1 MQVGINPEVSTMS
14 ENNAIVNE
22 TVEQTENKPVENKE
36 SNSGEF
42 KFFKCCSASL
52 KRFSVL
58 IFVINV
64 FLSIAL
70 TGVGVV
76 LCAVYIGVEMLALL
90 ALPIATVFVI
100 LIVIA
105 RFISALI
112 YGYAEIVEKSEK

>member
-1 MQVGINPEVSTMS
+1 MS
-14 ENNAIVNE
+14 ESVINNQNVESKETDNK
-22 TVEQTENKPVENKE
+22 TVEEK
-36 SNSGEF
+36 SGEF
-42 KFFKCCSASL
+42 KFFKNCSASL

-58 IFVINV
+58 VFVINI

-76 LCAVYIGVEMLALL
+76 LCAVYAGVQMLSLL
-90 ALPIATVFVI
+90 ALPIITVFVI

-112 YGYAEIVEKSEK
+112 YGFAEIVEKSEKK